1 VEKRFSSLNGRNRP
15 ENEGRRGKMTDHE
28 NENEAQATIEMT
40 IGNNQID
47 FQLQ

>member
-1 VEKRFSSLNGRNRP
+1 MWRNGSPRSTEETDPKMRA
-15 ENEGRRGKMTDHE
+15 RGKMTDHE